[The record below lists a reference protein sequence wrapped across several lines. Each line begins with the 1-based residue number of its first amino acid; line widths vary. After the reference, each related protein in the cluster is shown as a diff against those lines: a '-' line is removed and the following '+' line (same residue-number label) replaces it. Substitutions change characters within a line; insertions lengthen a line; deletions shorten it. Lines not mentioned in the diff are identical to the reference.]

1 MQSLCFGR
9 TDAETETYTL
19 ATWCEELTHWKRP
32 WCWEILRAGGE
43 GGDRGWD
50 GLDGIIDSMNMSLSK
65 LWEIVKD
72 REAWCAAVMGS
83 QWVRHDAVNS
93 SPLFCKPSERA
104 VASAER
110 GLPAAT
116 DLSSGLQVSE
126 PPGRDSGVSITERWC
141 RGDPQREHESGQQ
154 GLARGRQAS
163 GGHLWLEERE
173 WITTERGDRACSSP
187 QKYCLLV
194 RPSPIR
200 QPSTLR
206 GLQSCWGHVSAEPQ
220 LCPCLRRVLYIVGRG
235 QGSQRE
241 SLGFPRRRLINLWKP
256 HIFSSLKA

>member
-1 MQSLCFGR
+1 MCRADSLEKTLVLGNTEGR
-9 TDAETETYTL
+9 
-19 ATWCEELTHWKRP
+19 R
-32 WCWEILRAGGE
+32 R
-43 GGDRGWD
+43 RGWQRIWVGWQHWLNEYEFEQTLGD
-50 GLDGIIDSMNMSLSK
+50 SEGQGSLVCCSYGIAMSQTRLGH
-65 LWEIVKD
+65 WTT
-72 REAWCAAVMGS
+72 AA
-83 QWVRHDAVNS
+83 
-93 SPLFCKPSERA
+93 FCFARA

-126 PPGRDSGVSITERWC
+126 PPGRDSGVSINERWC

-154 GLARGRQAS
+154 GPARGRQAS

-173 WITTERGDRACSSP
+173 WITTERGDKACSSP
-187 QKYCLLV
+187 QKHCLLV

-200 QPSTLR
+200 QPSTLC
-206 GLQSCWGHVSAEPQ
+206 GLQSCWGRVSAEPQ
-220 LCPCLRRVLYIVGRG
+220 LCPCLCRVLYIVGRG

-256 HIFSSLKA
+256 HIFSSLKT